1 MTQIMELSEKLKIAV
16 AENVELESR
25 KEELLEDMRKV
36 MQNNYRN
43 ILFDE
48 LKLYYDMAK
57 TFRDKYRGCEAYYT
71 DNCED
76 KLKLK
81 FYHSEIVEAT
91 LKIPT
96 EEGSN
101 YYFGL
106 HGDDTE
112 NMYIRRMGEKEVKYY
127 SSYFDTEEHTLQL
140 LERIRKGYASIFTQ
154 FLDFIDKEN
163 KELIKTVEDLS
174 KRLADYS
181 TVENKEDGTV
191 EIHLGGKL
199 FRGSIVEQ

>member
-1 MTQIMELSEKLKIAV
+1 MTQIIELSEKLKIAV
-16 AENVELESR
+16 AENVKLENR

-36 MQNNYRN
+36 MQNNYKN

-71 DNCED
+71 DTCED

-81 FYHSEIVEAT
+81 FYYSEAIEVT

-96 EEGSN
+96 DEGSC
-101 YYFGL
+101 YLFGL
-106 HGDDTE
+106 HGEDSE
-112 NMYIRRMGEKEVKYY
+112 LNYLRHASEKSVNYY

-140 LERIRKGYASIFTQ
+140 LERVRKGYANIFMQ

-163 KELIKTVEDLS
+163 KELIKTVEELS
-174 KRLADYS
+174 KHLADSS